1 MKNFN
6 TLLLVLLAVA
16 FMAPVSVKAQEEEE
30 EAEESS
36 YAFSVGADL
45 VSRYVWRGTDF
56 GNAPAVQPGISFS
69 AGGFEIGAWGS
80 YSISSNTGGA
90 EADLYAGY
98 SFDFGLSLGVTDY
111 YFPGESLDLDGS
123 LDSMNVFMGSLAPS
137 REGAYF
143 SGDAHAIEIA
153 AGYEI
158 GGLSLLVGYFISGD
172 VYTEVGYGF
181 GDVSL
186 FVGAGNGAYT
196 VDENFMV
203 CNVGIGVEKEIKIT
217 DSFSLPM
224 FGQLILNP
232 DSEQVHWVVGVSF

>member
-1 MKNFN
+1 MKNFR
-6 TLLLVLLAVA
+6 TLLLAIVAVA
-16 FMAPVSVKAQEEEE
+16 FLAPVSVKAQEE
-30 EAEESS
+30 AEESGAS
-36 YAFSVGADL
+36 FSLGADL

-56 GNAPAVQPGISFS
+56 GNAPAIQPAVAFS
-69 AGGFEIGAWGS
+69 VGGFEMGAWGS

-111 YFPGESLDLDGS
+111 YFPGESLSLDGT
-123 LDSMNVFMGSLAPS
+123 LDSLGALMGGLSPLRTGTYLS
-137 REGAYF
+137 EGHSIEF
-143 SGDAHAIEIA
+143 S
-153 AGYEI
+153 AGYDI
-158 GGLSLLVGYFISGD
+158 GNLSLLVGYFTAGD
-172 VYTEVGYGF
+172 LYTEASYSF

-186 FVGAGNGAYT
+186 FVGAGKGAYT
-196 VDENFMV
+196 LDGGFMV
-203 CNVGIGVEKEIKIT
+203 CNVGLGIEKEIPIT